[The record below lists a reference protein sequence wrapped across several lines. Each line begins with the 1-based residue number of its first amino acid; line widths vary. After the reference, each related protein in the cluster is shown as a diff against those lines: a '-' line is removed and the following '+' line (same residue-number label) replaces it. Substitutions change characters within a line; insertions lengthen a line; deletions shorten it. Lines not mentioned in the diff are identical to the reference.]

1 MRLERHTFLSFL
13 FLCRS
18 EICDNDEL
26 LSFSSPERGRD
37 PFVTNRIAASAYLG
51 KKMNLY
57 QLRSPHTRGL
67 VAGTGRRDRSPGPI
81 PIV

>member
-26 LSFSSPERGRD
+26 LSFSSPERDRD
-37 PFVTNRIAASAYLG
+37 PFGTNRIAASAYLR

-57 QLRSPHTRGL
+57 
-67 VAGTGRRDRSPGPI
+67 
-81 PIV
+81 